1 MFLTVTG
8 ADESE
13 RASDR
18 SIEKLLVVQGLV
30 GMLSAP
36 GGGEPSEAGAQKEAA
51 NCASTT
57 GADTRYNDEETPPD
71 SEALWSLSCGSP
83 TMRRSSVSRQ
93 RRLTKEIEAAPVL
106 LRTIA
111 SKEKEGGSPGSL
123 LRRALSGS
131 ASANASGR

>member
-1 MFLTVTG
+1 MVTA

-111 SKEKEGGSPGSL
+111 SKEKEGG
-123 LRRALSGS
+123 
-131 ASANASGR
+131 

>member
-1 MFLTVTG
+1 MVP
-8 ADESE
+8 AH
-13 RASDR
+13 
-18 SIEKLLVVQGLV
+18 
-30 GMLSAP
+30 

-93 RRLTKEIEAAPVL
+93 RRLTKEIDVDRKVRKWEMGSVDDDEDITHITMAVQL
-106 LRTIA
+106 LIDDRKA
-111 SKEKEGGSPGSL
+111 
-123 LRRALSGS
+123 
-131 ASANASGR
+131 